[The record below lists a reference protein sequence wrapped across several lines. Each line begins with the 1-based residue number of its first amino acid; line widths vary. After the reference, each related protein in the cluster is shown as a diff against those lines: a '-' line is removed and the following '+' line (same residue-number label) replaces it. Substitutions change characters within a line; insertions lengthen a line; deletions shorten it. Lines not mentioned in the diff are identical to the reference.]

1 MGILVHGVDLLE
13 TYSNRRSRREING
26 KRNIYRESRL
36 SIPGGHDSLSG
47 HDLHDSL
54 IRF

>member
-26 KRNIYRESRL
+26 KRNSIERVGSRYL
-36 SIPGGHDSLSG
+36 AGTIPSLATICMI
-47 HDLHDSL
+47 H
-54 IRF
+54 